1 MALSRLVFTSAAAG
15 LFALAAAVPAH
26 AQHRGG
32 ARAGGAASGRSA
44 GSRAV
49 APRAVFA
56 PRGGIAPRVGP
67 SRIISRPGFAAPRFA
82 ATRAVGPRSVV
93 VGRPGAFAARGV
105 IGPRGFG
112 PRGFAPRFVG
122 PRVIVS
128 PYRFARPFYAFRP
141 RFSVGFGLW
150 VGFPVSYPYYYG
162 GYPYPYPY
170 PYGSYPYPYPYPYP
184 PYAYGA
190 PSYGYPASTYG
201 YPPSTY
207 GYPPS
212 SSGYPVEQYPPQGQY
227 PQGQYPQ
234 GQYPQAQ
241 YPPSGSVNA
250 QPGRDAGGVSFE
262 ISPSTARVIVDGTD
276 VGTVA
281 EFAPTTMPLTLVPG
295 RHHIE
300 LRAAGYQTMSFDAE
314 ILTGQVI
321 PYRGDMQ
328 PQR

>member
-15 LFALAAAVPAH
+15 LFAFAAAAPAH

-32 ARAGGAASGRSA
+32 ARAGGAAIGRSA
-44 GSRAV
+44 GSRAT

-67 SRIISRPGFAAPRFA
+67 SRMISRPGFAAPRFA
-82 ATRAVGPRSVV
+82 ATRVVGPRSVV
-93 VGRPGAFAARGV
+93 VGRPAAFAARGF
-105 IGPRGFG
+105 GPRGFG
-112 PRGFAPRFVG
+112 PRGFVPRIVG

-141 RFSVGFGLW
+141 RFSIGFGLW
-150 VGFPVSYPYYYG
+150 AGFPVSYPYYYG

-170 PYGSYPYPYPYPYP
+170 PYGAYAYPYPYP

-201 YPPSTY
+201 YPPSAY

-212 SSGYPVEQYPPQGQY
+212 SGYPAEQYP
-227 PQGQYPQ
+227 PQ

-314 ILTGQVI
+314 ILPGQVI